1 LDELKLC
8 LVTDRSGT
16 RGRDLVEVVAAC
28 LAAGLPAVQV
38 REKDLSAADLAA
50 LCRRI
55 RALHPPPFLIVNDR
69 VDVAVAVGAGGVQR
83 THASL
88 SVAELRVVA
97 DTRVRVGASVHALA
111 EAREAAAQGADWI
124 VFGPVYD
131 TPSKR
136 QYGAPQGLAEL
147 ERVAAA
153 VPIPVIAIG
162 GITPD
167 RVHEVRRAGAHGV
180 AVISAI
186 LFADDPGA
194 ATKRFLDQLH

>member
-38 REKDLSAADLAA
+38 REKDLSAAELAS
-50 LCRRI
+50 LCRGI
-55 RALHPPPFLIVNDR
+55 RALRPAPFLIVNDR
-69 VDVAVAVGAGGVQR
+69 VDVAVAVGADGVQR
-83 THASL
+83 THTSL
-88 SVAELRVVA
+88 SVADLRVVA
-97 DTRVRVGASVHALA
+97 DKRVRVGASVHARQ
-111 EAREAAAQGADWI
+111 EARAAAAEGAEWI
-124 VFGPVYD
+124 FFGPVYD

-147 ERVAAA
+147 ERVVAA

-167 RVHEVRRAGAHGV
+167 RVGEVRRAGARGV

-194 ATKRFLDQLH
+194 ATRRFLDQLH